1 MSLFLQSE
9 RKNLKVRLLLGAI
22 YTSLTVGA
30 ITIIYPFLLM
40 LSGSLKGKL
49 DAFDFDIVPKFLLD
63 DERLY
68 KRYLEHKYN
77 EKIQEYQVANNEFV
91 RIFKSVEVPEYPKLE
106 LIEDWNE
113 FQINSTIAPESYH
126 VGNMFFLPG
135 AGNRITTK
143 NTRNFRNYIRD
154 LCNNDPKY
162 FREYFNTT
170 MLDWYFLDLNPERLL
185 DKNFQI
191 PKSKLSDE
199 FYRFKIQIPFHDR
212 VYLSLDGEY
221 VRYLKSLEYYNS
233 DITLFNET
241 NNTAFDSFYDIVF
254 ERSIPKGKISRQWE
268 EFARAELNTHF
279 ISLKKGEEYLFTDY
293 LIQKF
298 QTISA
303 LNERWGSIF
312 TSFDEIRLIESP
324 AHESYLS
331 TEYINFVKDDSF
343 CPVNSIEIKSP
354 EFLWRDFLK
363 TKYKDISSY
372 NSQFN
377 ENYTSFSHIPMPV
390 KKMDY
395 AYVLKNKNGLRWDYA
410 IHNYKMVIEYLT
422 LFGDGLK
429 NTIIYS
435 IFAVLTALIVNPL
448 AAYAL
453 SRYDLPNQYKILLF
467 FVATMTF
474 PPMVTMIP
482 NYLLLKDIGFLN
494 TFFALIIPGM
504 ANGYGIFLLKGFFDS
519 LPRELYEAAD
529 IDGASEFHKFW
540 HIAISLSK
548 PILAVIALS
557 AFNGAYSNFMFAV
570 VLCPDEKMWTLM
582 VWLVQ
587 MQYFSARGAVMASLV
602 VSAIPTLIVFIFAQN
617 IILRGIVLPVEK

>member
-9 RKNLKVRLLLGAI
+9 RKDLKVRLILVAI
-22 YTSLTVGA
+22 YIFLTVGA
-30 ITIIYPFLLM
+30 ITMIYPFLLM

-49 DAFDFDIVPKFLLD
+49 DAFDFDVVPKFLLD

-91 RIFKSVEVPEYPKLE
+91 RIFKSIEVPEYPKLE
-106 LIEDWNE
+106 LIEDWDE
-113 FQINSTIAPESYH
+113 FQTNIAITPESYH

-154 LCNNDPKY
+154 LCNNDLIY
-162 FREYFNTT
+162 FREYFNTR

-199 FYRFKIQIPFHDR
+199 FYRFKIHIPFHDR
-212 VYLSLDGEY
+212 IYLSLDGEY

-233 DITLFNET
+233 DIALFNET
-241 NNTAFDSFYDIVF
+241 NNTTFDSFHDIIF
-254 ERSIPKGKISRQWE
+254 ERSVPRGKISRHWE
-268 EFARAELNTHF
+268 EFVRSELNTHF
-279 ISLKKGEEYLFTDY
+279 ISLEKGKEYLFTDY
-293 LIQKF
+293 LMQKF
-298 QTISA
+298 QTIST
-303 LNERWGSIF
+303 LNERWGSVF
-312 TSFDEIRLIESP
+312 NSFDEIRLIESP
-324 AHESYLS
+324 AHQSYLS

-343 CPVNSIEIKSP
+343 CPVNSIVIKSP
-354 EFLWRDFLK
+354 EFLWRDFLE
-363 TKYKDISSY
+363 TKYIDISSY
-372 NSQFN
+372 NYQFK
-377 ENYTSFSHIPMPV
+377 ENYNSFRHIPIPV

-453 SRYDLPNQYKILLF
+453 SRYNMPNQYKILLF

-529 IDGASEFHKFW
+529 IDAAGEFHKFW

-548 PILAVIALS
+548 PILAVIALG